1 MAGGRSTHAP
11 PATLARPCRVSGLC
25 RAGLGSATLGGT
37 GLRATALRRTR
48 LGAAVLRCTWL
59 GLAALAGTRRGSAA
73 ASRLIGHCSAGG
85 CIRRCFGFLGTGG
98 GGHGKAAHHGEH
110 RSEFGFLHGLDPLI
124 RTRDVSPFVLPRPQ
138 DSRSPTGQ
146 SRPAER
152 GGGTSDHDHDGPCSR
167 MVQRPHAIIRRR
179 RAVGYTGAE
188 SFSGAPEGAASF
200 GGRPEGRRGPGRRGG
215 GGFAGHARLS
225 RCRGQGNGAVRRATR
240 RVRRSRH
247 RARCERCGSSSSR

>member
-1 MAGGRSTHAP
+1 MAGGGSTHAP

-48 LGAAVLRCTWL
+48 LGF
-59 GLAALAGTRRGSAA
+59 AALAGTRRGSAA
-73 ASRLIGHCSAGG
+73 ASRLIGHGSAGG

-110 RSEFGFLHGLDPLI
+110 RSEFGFLHGSAPLI
-124 RTRDVSPFVLPRPQ
+124 RTRDISPSFCRVRKTVEARPDNAGQ
-138 DSRSPTGQ
+138 RS
-146 SRPAER
+146 E
-152 GGGTSDHDHDGPCSR
+152 GGGTSKHDHDGPCSR
-167 MVQRPHAIIRRR
+167 MVQRPHTIIRRR
-179 RAVGYTGAE
+179 RAVGYTVAK

-215 GGFAGHARLS
+215 GWFRRPCPAVTMPGSGEPCRQAGDQARP
-225 RCRGQGNGAVRRATR
+225 AKPA
-240 RVRRSRH
+240 
-247 RARCERCGSSSSR
+247 SSSVWKMWFE